1 MEILQS
7 YYIIIPLVILQS
19 IAGVGILVVG
29 TPLLLLLNYS
39 IIQIMSFLLP
49 ISLLT
54 SLFNIFFIK
63 LVNKKKTK
71 FQLDVDIKKIFF
83 LYCLPGVFL
92 GIMIIKYFQNYF
104 NFELL
109 VSVIIIISLLIKYKY
124 KNLIYKL
131 PPIFIKIIL
140 TFIGFIH
147 GITNSGGTLLSLL
160 LINNS
165 NDNKDQ
171 LRYKITFYYFFL
183 ALFQYL
189 IFSYTFSV
197 LMNLNQVIYLL
208 LLICTGSLIGNF
220 LNKIINDLFFKR
232 GIEFIAFLS
241 SFFLIIKSFS

>member
-1 MEILQS
+1 MGNSQS
-7 YYIIIPLVILQS
+7 
-19 IAGVGILVVG
+19 
-29 TPLLLLLNYS
+29 
-39 IIQIMSFLLP
+39 
-49 ISLLT
+49 
-54 SLFNIFFIK
+54 
-63 LVNKKKTK
+63 
-71 FQLDVDIKKIFF
+71 
-83 LYCLPGVFL
+83 
-92 GIMIIKYFQNYF
+92 
-104 NFELL
+104 
-109 VSVIIIISLLIKYKY
+109 
-124 KNLIYKL
+124 
-131 PPIFIKIIL
+131 
-140 TFIGFIH
+140 
-147 GITNSGGTLLSLL
+147 
-160 LINNS
+160 NNS

>member
-92 GIMIIKYFQNYF
+92 GIMIIKYFQNYRKANYQKSKCKCGHF
-104 NFELL
+104 QGIAEK
-109 VSVIIIISLLIKYKY
+109 SLRR
-124 KNLIYKL
+124 
-131 PPIFIKIIL
+131 F
-140 TFIGFIH
+140 
-147 GITNSGGTLLSLL
+147 
-160 LINNS
+160 
-165 NDNKDQ
+165 
-171 LRYKITFYYFFL
+171 R
-183 ALFQYL
+183 
-189 IFSYTFSV
+189 V
-197 LMNLNQVIYLL
+197 M
-208 LLICTGSLIGNF
+208 
-220 LNKIINDLFFKR
+220 
-232 GIEFIAFLS
+232 
-241 SFFLIIKSFS
+241 